1 MTTIDRKQRCII
13 VPREKKSKGGK
24 KMLESWAVRKAI
36 QKKIYD
42 QAIIVRVPFEVKQK
56 LEQEAQ
62 KKNLSI
68 SDIVRL
74 AIQDW
79 LYKQEGSLG

>member
-1 MTTIDRKQRCII
+1 LTTIDRKQRCII
-13 VPREKKSKGGK
+13 VPGEKKQRRG

-42 QAIIVRVPFEVKQK
+42 QAIIVRVPLEVKQK

-62 KKNLSI
+62 KKNLSV